1 MFKDTRNASR
11 TNCNIKE
18 SKRTS
23 LIGDTEKIMAGNQ
36 HRHYYTITKIKWQEY
51 NSGYCRLIYKNDQT

>member
-36 HRHYYTITKIKWQEY
+36 HRHYYTITKIK
-51 NSGYCRLIYKNDQT
+51 